1 VQALL
6 PSAEL
11 ASHVNAAFRSGHE
24 GTAVLPPL
32 VTGIEGKAVAVPLQL
47 MQACGMQHSSVV
59 LVGDAA
65 HAVHPLAGQGLNLG
79 LQDALSL
86 VAHMSRAAA
95 AGGAADDFVALQVK
109 KLRASSSRITTQ
121 LTLTRPAQAYERER
135 LPANAAW
142 GAAIDLIG
150 RSFGIQESAVAVPR
164 ALVMSF
170 LNSAAPLKKQIIL
183 AASGEGGNHL
193 QNMEELK

>member
-1 VQALL
+1 MTHGCARRSPSLTLVQALL

-11 ASHVNAAFRSGHE
+11 ASHVNAAFREGHE

-47 MQACGMQHSSVV
+47 MQACGMQHGSVV

-86 VAHMSRAAA
+86 VAHMCRAQA
-95 AGGAADDFVALQVK
+95 AGGAADDFVALQ
-109 KLRASSSRITTQ
+109 ASSSARFLLSHHDAALSQ
-121 LTLTRPAQAYERER
+121 TRRRRTRGSGCPPMLHGA
-135 LPANAAW
+135 LPYT
-142 GAAIDLIG
+142 
-150 RSFGIQESAVAVPR
+150 S
-164 ALVMSF
+164 
-170 LNSAAPLKKQIIL
+170 
-183 AASGEGGNHL
+183 
-193 QNMEELK
+193 